1 MKLQINGF
9 DIEINEDDT
18 SLTLTVIDANGK
30 ELSNNVYTQST
41 EQNDVQDAEV
51 ESAEEIATDNDGVAE
66 TDTETETDTNTEDTS
81 ESETEDTSEAE
92 TEEKVEESLLM
103 DDFSKYIKK

>member
-51 ESAEEIATDNDGVAE
+51 ESAEEIATDNGGVAE
-66 TDTETETDTNTEDTS
+66 TDTDTETNTEDTS
-81 ESETEDTSEAE
+81 ESETEDTSEGE
-92 TEEKVEESLLM
+92 TEDKVEESLLM

>member
-66 TDTETETDTNTEDTS
+66 TETETDTNTEDTS
-81 ESETEDTSEAE
+81 EAETEDTSEGE
-92 TEEKVEESLLM
+92 TEDKVEESLLM

>member
-66 TDTETETDTNTEDTS
+66 TETDTN
-81 ESETEDTSEAE
+81 TEDTSEAE
-92 TEEKVEESLLM
+92 TEEKVEAETEENVEESLLM